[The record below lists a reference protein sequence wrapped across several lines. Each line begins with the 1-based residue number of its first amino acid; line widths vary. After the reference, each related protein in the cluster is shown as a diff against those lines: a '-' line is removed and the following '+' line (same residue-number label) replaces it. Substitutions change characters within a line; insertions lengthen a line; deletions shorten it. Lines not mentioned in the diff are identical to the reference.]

1 MIRAHAFIFA
11 TGVAL
16 ASDEVAR
23 ADATINF
30 FGDLDYHVVK
40 QDTTNNSFQA
50 SSLDI
55 YAMETERNFT
65 FIGELIAQTLA
76 GNDFGVDADRLE
88 VGYKATPWLH
98 VSAGRIR
105 TSIGYYADAYQT
117 GKFFMTPVSWPE
129 MYEGSSLD
137 GFDGIVPAHG
147 VGIHADIARELGN
160 DNGKLTLD
168 TDVLNG
174 RGVDLGEIPA
184 FQDSNNSKAVNFR
197 LRYHGAGKLEGL
209 IVGGNVYVDDIP
221 ADTVT
226 GVEHVAMHELI
237 LGGHAAYV
245 TERVHAVAELFWF
258 RHREHGTETL
268 HTTLAAFGEAGYAFG
283 DFMPYARVEVLQAS
297 DIDPYFTTSGFLNG
311 DHQITSVGVKY
322 AASASVSLKLQASV
336 DHNDTL
342 NAYEAITQAAFAF

>member
-1 MIRAHAFIFA
+1 MIHARAVMFA
-11 TGVAL
+11 TGLAL
-16 ASDEVAR
+16 VSDQVAR

-55 YAMETERNFT
+55 YAMDTERNFT
-65 FIGELIAQTLA
+65 FIGELIAQTLG

-88 VGYKATPWLH
+88 VGYKAAPWLH
-98 VSAGRIR
+98 LSAGRIR

-129 MYEGSSLD
+129 MYEGSPLD

-147 VGIHADIARELGN
+147 VGVHADVARELGN
-160 DNGKLTLD
+160 DNGKFDL
-168 TDVLNG
+168 LNG
-174 RGVDLGEIPA
+174 RGVDLGEIAA
-184 FQDSNNSKAVNFR
+184 FQDGNNGKAINFR
-197 LRYHGAGKLEGL
+197 LRYHGEGDLEGL

-221 ADTVT
+221 ADATT
-226 GVEHVAMHELI
+226 GVEHVAMHELV

-245 TERVHAVAELFWF
+245 TPMVHAVAELFWF
-258 RHREHGTETL
+258 RHREHGTEVL
-268 HTTLAAFGEAGYAFG
+268 HTTLAGFGEAGYAFG

-297 DIDPYFTTSGFLNG
+297 DMDPYFTTSGFLNG
-311 DHQITSVGVKY
+311 DHQITSAGVKY
-322 AASASVSLKLQASV
+322 AASASVALKLQASV
-336 DHNDTL
+336 DHNTTQ
-342 NAYEAITQAAFAF
+342 NGYEAITQAAFAF